1 MARVLLAVPDD
12 PVLLYAEVTAVPVL
26 DASAEIG
33 PDTVV
38 LRPAVCSVLMEP
50 VIDDTGVI
58 LCETVLLEVGR

>member
-1 MARVLLAVPDD
+1 MAVPDD

-26 DASAEIG
+26 DASTEVG

-38 LRPAVCSVLMEP
+38 LRPAVCSVLMGP

-58 LCETVLLEVGR
+58 LCETVLLEVDR